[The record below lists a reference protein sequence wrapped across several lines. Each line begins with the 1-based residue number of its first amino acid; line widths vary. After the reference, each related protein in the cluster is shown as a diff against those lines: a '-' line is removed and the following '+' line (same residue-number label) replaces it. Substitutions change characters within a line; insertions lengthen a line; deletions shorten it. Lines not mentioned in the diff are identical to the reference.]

1 MMPHWLYNDSMKV
14 SIHFSTFTT
23 NESYQRELSRV
34 NVDKIYDDTNKLSLY
49 RIKEFIIFCA

>member
-14 SIHFSTFTT
+14 SIRFSTFTT